1 MPDNIQNEGATRPKL
16 NRKARPLSLRS
27 LFALTAVF
35 ALWLCLLSEFRREP
49 SAIMIIWSFAI
60 FAGIAAHALYIY
72 VLPWRG
78 TVLTSLLVLPALLFL
93 GSGLLLGS
101 TEIMLWIL
109 VEPVA
114 FLAHESWSEL
124 LFFTIPYIACAASL
138 AAAHP
143 IKPSLTNAIISAMG
157 ISIWYGMAI
166 LIAASAG

>member
-1 MPDNIQNEGATRPKL
+1 MTDNIQNEDATRPKL
-16 NRKARPLSLRS
+16 NRKTRPLSIRS

-35 ALWLCLLSEFRREP
+35 ALWLYLLSEFRREP
-49 SAIMIIWSFAI
+49 SAIMIIWSFTI

-93 GSGLLLGS
+93 GYGWLLGS
-101 TEIMLWIL
+101 AEIMVWIL
-109 VEPVA
+109 VAPVA

-143 IKPSLTNAIISAMG
+143 IKPCLLYTSPSPRDRTRSRMPSSA
-157 ISIWYGMAI
+157 
-166 LIAASAG
+166 